1 MPRGTRRLL
10 ALGIGK
16 EKEWVLSRQTMHG
29 DLLGILGAR
38 ICGGVYR
45 PFEVLKTESLS
56 EEFVLSRTVVREVL
70 KVLESMG
77 LIAARR
83 SVGLVVL
90 PQENWRVFDPSVIEW
105 RLASPDRKNQ
115 LLSLTQLRQAVEPV
129 AANLAALNAT
139 DAQRLRIQ
147 ELAALMTESGDT
159 GDLDQFLIHDIE
171 FHQLL
176 LSASCNEMFA
186 ALSTSV
192 AAVLEGRTKHKLMP
206 QRPNPKGQHLHRLVA
221 SNIASGDGQ
230 GAEAA
235 MRELLEEVKFA
246 VANMADL

>member
-1 MPRGTRRLL
+1 M
-10 ALGIGK
+10 GIGK
-16 EKEWVLSRQTMHG
+16 EREWVLSRQTMHG

-45 PFEVLKTESLS
+45 PFEVLKTEGLS

-90 PQENWRVFDPSVIEW
+90 PQESWRVFDPSVIEW
-105 RLASPDRKNQ
+105 RLASPDRKSQ

-129 AANLAALNAT
+129 AANLAAFNAT
-139 DAQRLRIQ
+139 EGQRKRIV
-147 ELAALMTESGDT
+147 ELAALMTQSGDS
-159 GDLDQFLIHDIE
+159 GDLDQFLVHDIE

-176 LSASCNEMFA
+176 LRASGNEMFT

-192 AAVLEGRTKHKLMP
+192 AAVLKGRTKHKLMP
-206 QRPNPKGQHLHRLVA
+206 ARPNPEGQHLHRLVA
-221 SNIASGDGQ
+221 ASVASGDGVA
-230 GAEAA
+230 AEAA
-235 MRELLEEVKFA
+235 MRALLEEVKVA
-246 VANMADL
+246 VASMTDS